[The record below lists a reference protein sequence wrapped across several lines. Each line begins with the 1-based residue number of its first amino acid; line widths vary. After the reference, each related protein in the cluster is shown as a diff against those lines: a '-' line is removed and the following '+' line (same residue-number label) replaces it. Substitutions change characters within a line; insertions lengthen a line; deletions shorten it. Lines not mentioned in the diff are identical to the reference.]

1 MAHTQIP
8 VQTCYRGYSIS
19 PFAAYDGGLY
29 AAMVIIGDQHGR
41 QRASGILGH
50 FASAEEACAYAAMFG
65 REEVDC
71 CVVHLPT
78 AY

>member
-1 MAHTQIP
+1 
-8 VQTCYRGYSIS
+8 
-19 PFAAYDGGLY
+19 
-29 AAMVIIGDQHGR
+29 MVIIGDQHGR

-65 REEVDC
+65 REEVDR